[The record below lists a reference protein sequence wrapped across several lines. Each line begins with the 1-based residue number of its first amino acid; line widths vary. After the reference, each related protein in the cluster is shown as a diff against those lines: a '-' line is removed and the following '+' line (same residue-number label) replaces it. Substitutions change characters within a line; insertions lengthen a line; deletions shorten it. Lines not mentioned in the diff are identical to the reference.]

1 MKADTRGPL
10 LFLTAMGRRTLPE
23 LKAIADRNDHRFFD
37 CLDANEKSA
46 LALLLRKLTSSNGI
60 QDVPVE

>member
-1 MKADTRGPL
+1 
-10 LFLTAMGRRTLPE
+10 MGRRTLPE